1 MGRGLGA
8 EDCQPR
14 GGLFA
19 PLVNRSVLESAHD
32 DLDGNAILRD
42 REFARQRADHHA
54 RQIERRRYFFAP
66 GALVFLE
73 MIEHPDA
80 NGECAVFLD
89 DVRVQ
94 AGEAALGN
102 VLGKIHGSA
111 GFMVEVLGARAGL
124 RRSRQAERQ
133 KRQADGH
140 GHEANDPQGLRGL
153 GHRGAHRAAP

>member
-1 MGRGLGA
+1 MDNRDDVPERG
-8 EDCQPR
+8 
-14 GGLFA
+14 
-19 PLVNRSVLESAHD
+19 VNLSR
-32 DLDGNAILRD
+32 
-42 REFARQRADHHA
+42 RQ
-54 RQIERRRYFFAP
+54 FTSLLP
-66 GALVFLE
+66 GAV
-73 MIEHPDA
+73 A
-80 NGECAVFLD
+80 AAVGLPAFVEKALAQPARYNEAPMLGK
-89 DVRVQ
+89 RVQ